1 MDAELPKGISSY
13 EVATIRLKRLS
24 MKRPPGWTTNR
35 LAVTIQTDADT
46 MVLPYD
52 AQGDLGNRPKS
63 GRASMSS
70 MRSVTSVSSEAEQ
83 TADPAL
89 RPEVLDWRLEERK
102 SLKVIAVEYRHSCF
116 LLFRFVRRSG
126 RLKKDVHLGMACLRL
141 QDVPDN
147 STCHRVIPVY
157 DTSDV
162 NKACDLALDRESA
175 LMKGQADPQGES
187 PMLDITFNLFA
198 GISRAHRKLTKRD
211 KRLAHVY
218 EAWQTAQDIG
228 GREEFLGSRDR
239 SKQVENIWKGR
250 NPNQGHSN
258 DRDDGNDEGASS
270 EDDDHETDAD
280 ETTDSEASGVSGGAG
295 QHEDAEI
302 AERELGELEG
312 YDEPTSA
319 FGKWME
325 HNRLLGRQHK
335 GLMQNKFMRNL
346 KTGKDKVQRNLLGT
360 KATAKRERRPHGADV
375 TVEYEGIS
383 KL

>member
-13 EVATIRLKRLS
+13 EVATIRLKKLS

-35 LAVTIQTDADT
+35 LAVTVKTDADT
-46 MVLPYD
+46 MVIPYD
-52 AQGDLGNRPKS
+52 AQGDLGRQTSS

-70 MRSVTSVSSEAEQ
+70 MRSVASVSSAAEQ

-89 RPEVLDWRLEERK
+89 RPEYLDWRLEERK

-147 STCHRVIPVY
+147 STCHRTIPVY

-175 LMKGQADPQGES
+175 LMKGQADPQGDS

-198 GISRAHRKLTKRD
+198 GISRAHRSLTKRD

-218 EAWQTAQDIG
+218 EAWQSAQDIG
-228 GREEFLGSRDR
+228 GREEFLGS
-239 SKQVENIWKGR
+239 KGMFAAGR
-250 NPNQGHSN
+250 N
-258 DRDDGNDEGASS
+258 A
-270 EDDDHETDAD
+270 
-280 ETTDSEASGVSGGAG
+280 
-295 QHEDAEI
+295 
-302 AERELGELEG
+302 
-312 YDEPTSA
+312 
-319 FGKWME
+319 
-325 HNRLLGRQHK
+325 RLA
-335 GLMQNKFMRNL
+335 NC
-346 KTGKDKVQRNLLGT
+346 
-360 KATAKRERRPHGADV
+360 
-375 TVEYEGIS
+375 
-383 KL
+383 